1 MQHYNKEFFHFISA
15 VNKTITKGLE
25 ILFFKKTGDYS
36 KILKL
41 LLDEGFISSFQEQ
54 AKFVIVRLKVTP
66 KSIYM
71 LKTANRIG
79 RKNFTVSFKELLS
92 LQRREGF
99 STYYILN
106 TDKGF
111 LTSFLAIEKGVGG
124 KLLFKIS

>member
-15 VNKTITKGLE
+15 ISKIITKGLE
-25 ILFFKKTGDYS
+25 ILFFKKIGNYS
-36 KILKL
+36 TILKL

-54 AKFVIVRLKVTP
+54 DKFVIVRLKVTT
-66 KSIYM
+66 KSIYI
-71 LKTANRIG
+71 LKSSGRIG
-79 RKNFTVSFKELLS
+79 RKNFTVSFKELLA

-111 LTSFLAIEKGVGG
+111 LSSFLAIEKGVGG